1 MLKYIASIPVVLS
14 ILAATYGA
22 FNYTS
27 KLTAQ
32 IDESTTTIAL
42 LQVEIENLEQ
52 RVYGDIDNIHAIFT
66 DKTGRNSKNYA
77 DAREELP
84 RGGDRGAHLDSR
96 PHHAR
101 RVAAIPRL
109 HRARQRLRQS
119 VSVGGCA
126 PIEDVARR
134 GQHRVSGLRAATSTA
149 QAGH

>member
-32 IDESTTTIAL
+32 IDKSTTTIAL

-77 DAREELP
+77 EAREELVKEMADMASWVG
-84 RGGDRGAHLDSR
+84 RIEGS
-96 PHHAR
+96 
-101 RVAAIPRL
+101 VAALRDGSYKLASQAEMQALEEIVRTNTDSI
-109 HRARQRLRQS
+109 RQFKYDMKDLENTIS
-119 VSVGGCA
+119 GGY
-126 PIEDVARR
+126 
-134 GQHRVSGLRAATSTA
+134 
-149 QAGH
+149 

>member
-32 IDESTTTIAL
+32 IDKSTTTIAL

-52 RVYGDIDNIHAIFT
+52 RVYGDIDNIPAIFT

-77 DAREELP
+77 EAREELVKEMADMASWVG
-84 RGGDRGAHLDSR
+84 RIEGI
-96 PHHAR
+96 
-101 RVAAIPRL
+101 VAALRDGSYKLASQAEMQALEEIVRTNTDSI
-109 HRARQRLRQS
+109 RQFKYDMKDLENTIS
-119 VSVGGCA
+119 GGY
-126 PIEDVARR
+126 
-134 GQHRVSGLRAATSTA
+134 
-149 QAGH
+149 

>member
-52 RVYGDIDNIHAIFT
+52 RVYTDIDNIHAIFT

-77 DAREELP
+77 EAREELVKEMADMASWVG
-84 RGGDRGAHLDSR
+84 RIEGF
-96 PHHAR
+96 
-101 RVAAIPRL
+101 VAALRDGSYKLASQAEMQALEEIVRTNTDSI
-109 HRARQRLRQS
+109 RQFKYDMKDLENTIS
-119 VSVGGCA
+119 GGY
-126 PIEDVARR
+126 
-134 GQHRVSGLRAATSTA
+134 
-149 QAGH
+149 

>member
-42 LQVEIENLEQ
+42 LKVEIENLEQ

-77 DAREELP
+77 EAREELVKEMADMASWVG
-84 RGGDRGAHLDSR
+84 RIEGI
-96 PHHAR
+96 
-101 RVAAIPRL
+101 VAALRDGSYKLASQAEVQALEEIVRTNTDSI
-109 HRARQRLRQS
+109 RQFKYDMKDLENTIS
-119 VSVGGCA
+119 GGY
-126 PIEDVARR
+126 
-134 GQHRVSGLRAATSTA
+134 
-149 QAGH
+149 

>member
-42 LQVEIENLEQ
+42 LKVEIENLEQ

-77 DAREELP
+77 EAREELVKEMADMASWVG
-84 RGGDRGAHLDSR
+84 RIEGI
-96 PHHAR
+96 
-101 RVAAIPRL
+101 VAALRDGSYKLASQAEVQALEEIVRTNTDSI
-109 HRARQRLRQS
+109 RQFKYDIKDLENTIS
-119 VSVGGCA
+119 GGY
-126 PIEDVARR
+126 
-134 GQHRVSGLRAATSTA
+134 
-149 QAGH
+149 